1 MKKLKQIIAG
11 LLACAVTLCAA
22 GCGQGETAE
31 QTSGN
36 ETTILT
42 GDTAITEITEISDEQ
57 TTEAVTEAV
66 TEETSAETT
75 APAEESDAA
84 DSADSAETEDAA
96 VATSEAYNPEDTAET
111 AAAATTTTTAAVTAA
126 TAAAKKES
134 ITVTVSVSNT
144 WEEGGKVCTQIDGV
158 VKNTTSKNITSWSF
172 DIALGKG
179 AEINQMWNCIAKVSG
194 NSVKVQNEAYNG
206 EIAAGGET
214 TFGGIVKTNA
224 KFTPSVSGTNVT
236 EGSAPASTAAQN
248 NGGTTAKT
256 TEPEPADIE
265 VVSTG
270 KYGLVSEC
278 GQLSVKGADLV
289 DKNGDKV
296 QLRGISTHG
305 IQWFPQFANKKVFKT
320 LRDDWNVN
328 VIRLA
333 MYTGNGEGYTDSTK
347 DGIEKTVQDAVD
359 AAISLDMYV
368 IVDWHVL
375 QDQSPMVMKDDALR
389 FFKYMSKKYADYPNV
404 IYEICNE
411 PNGYATW
418 DNDIKPYAEEVIPVI
433 RKNAPNAV
441 VIVGTPTW
449 SQDIDKALANP
460 LEFDNVMYALHFY
473 AATHT
478 DWLRQRVEDCYNKG
492 LPIFVSEYGL
502 CDASG
507 NGSNDFDQAKKW
519 YKLLDKLNISY
530 VAWAMADKAETCC
543 LLKPGASSDG
553 KWSDSDL
560 NESGKWLK
568 DYLSKK

>member
-1 MKKLKQIIAG
+1 
-11 LLACAVTLCAA
+11 
-22 GCGQGETAE
+22 
-31 QTSGN
+31 
-36 ETTILT
+36 
-42 GDTAITEITEISDEQ
+42 
-57 TTEAVTEAV
+57 
-66 TEETSAETT
+66 
-75 APAEESDAA
+75 
-84 DSADSAETEDAA
+84 
-96 VATSEAYNPEDTAET
+96 
-111 AAAATTTTTAAVTAA
+111 
-126 TAAAKKES
+126 
-134 ITVTVSVSNT
+134 
-144 WEEGGKVCTQIDGV
+144 
-158 VKNTTSKNITSWSF
+158 
-172 DIALGKG
+172 
-179 AEINQMWNCIAKVSG
+179 
-194 NSVKVQNEAYNG
+194 
-206 EIAAGGET
+206 
-214 TFGGIVKTNA
+214 
-224 KFTPSVSGTNVT
+224 
-236 EGSAPASTAAQN
+236 
-248 NGGTTAKT
+248 
-256 TEPEPADIE
+256 
-265 VVSTG
+265 
-270 KYGLVSEC
+270 
-278 GQLSVKGADLV
+278 
-289 DKNGDKV
+289 
-296 QLRGISTHG
+296 
-305 IQWFPQFANKKVFKT
+305 
-320 LRDDWNVN
+320 
-328 VIRLA
+328 

-368 IVDWHVL
+368 IVDWHIL

-530 VAWAMADKAETCC
+530 IAWAMADKAETCC
-543 LLKPGASSDG
+543 LLKPGANSDG